1 MFPIIARGDLF
12 APIIAM
18 RCAEADAVDR
28 AQRLLQGEG
37 DVPLW
42 RRLSNAM
49 FRNARRMR
57 LYWVLRAHLSTM
69 PGAGVAAGVDL
80 NEVIAGHARTLHR
93 LASERMMEK
102 AAAAEVARR
111 TSSSGA
117 ASGSTTR
124 CGVNDYLRGQIDR
137 CPCAGQEAGLALRH
151 AKRPKT
157 GCKKAATN
165 LEAAPG

>member
-1 MFPIIARGDLF
+1 MSTAAAAEVAQRTSSAAGGD
-12 APIIAM
+12 AG
-18 RCAEADAVDR
+18 ADACD
-28 AQRLLQGEG
+28 
-37 DVPLW
+37 
-42 RRLSNAM
+42 
-49 FRNARRMR
+49 
-57 LYWVLRAHLSTM
+57 
-69 PGAGVAAGVDL
+69 DL

-117 ASGSTTR
+117 ASGSTIR
-124 CGVNDYLRGQIDR
+124 CGVCDYLRDQIDR
-137 CPCAGQEAGLALRH
+137 CPCAGQEAGFALRH

-165 LEAAPG
+165 LEAAPGRSIFTRWTAARYAARHTGALLPRRQPGGGRADRWVRVLMC